1 MKTPT
6 NRLFCPL
13 LLILFTTAV
22 RAQTKVFKE
31 VGEDIAT
38 EIKAITQ
45 DNALVGYL
53 AFTRLEKTDVDSF
66 NYRVTVMDENLNDIG
81 TVNFRSRNLQLQA
94 VSFEQDVLCLGY
106 VESPMAGVLTG
117 KEARQAYRHSNMES
131 QLLIQFISLSG
142 KIINKFTSPVNLSTS
157 AVTGT
162 GSSWTYHM
170 ASYLKHDIQ
179 IKNIPG
185 SGFAAFYGDET
196 KRELLLL
203 DAGGK
208 LIRRRKIVAD
218 VPSYLLETSGSNIYL
233 LTKMHI
239 NPLEGGFRLYTYTTT
254 DSVKELVTDLKDKQ
268 GNWFKVLSFD
278 NDPSTGKT
286 FIAGCIINPDRQRDF
301 ITAHD
306 LAKNP
311 YLGLFSMTLGATQ
324 ADMKTTYTYWANA
337 SIPGIT
343 EDGLFTSTENEF
355 FARYATAF
363 RDFSGMTVFVASA
376 LVQKRLLG
384 AAKYKFADAAFVTQD
399 SKGQLKLDNHIPCD
413 ESSYFGPAGQL
424 DQLDH
429 KDFYKVVNQDT
440 KTNFIIVDDATNIYI
455 YNFNSKKLMRTI
467 SHKDGRTIVRVFPA
481 KEGHIL
487 VSEFNGKEKQTRFSI
502 EAL

>member
-1 MKTPT
+1 MI
-6 NRLFCPL
+6 RLFMPL
-13 LLILFTTAV
+13 SLTLMTIATY
-22 RAQTKVFKE
+22 AQTKVFKE

-38 EIKAITQ
+38 QIKAITQ

-53 AFTRLEKTDVDSF
+53 AFTRLEKTDADSF

-81 TVNFRSRNLQLQA
+81 TVNFRQRNLELLS

-106 VESPMAGVLTG
+106 VESAMVGVLTG
-117 KEARQAYRHSNMES
+117 KEARQAYRHSNHENLI
-131 QLLIQFISLSG
+131 LLQFISLSG
-142 KIINKFTSPVNLSTS
+142 KIINKFTSPVTLSS
-157 AVTGT
+157 NPVAV

-170 ASYLKHDIQ
+170 ASYLKNGMQ
-179 IKNIPG
+179 IKNVPG
-185 SGFAAFYGDET
+185 AGFAVFYGDES

-218 VPSYLLETSGSNIYL
+218 VPGYLLETSGSNIYL

-239 NPLEGGFRLYTYTTT
+239 NPAEGGYRLYTYTTT

-278 NDPSTGKT
+278 NDPATGKT
-286 FIAGCIINPDRQRDF
+286 FIAGCVINPDRQKDF

-343 EDGLFTSTENEF
+343 EDGLFTSTDNEF

-363 RDFSGMTVFVASA
+363 RDYNGTTVFVASA

-384 AAKYKFADAAFVTQD
+384 AAKYKFADAVFVTQD
-399 SKGQLKLDNHIPCD
+399 GKGQLKLDNHIPCD

-455 YNFNSKKLMRTI
+455 YNFSSKKLMRTI

-487 VSEFNGKEKQTRFSI
+487 VSEFNNKEKQTRFSI
-502 EAL
+502 ESL